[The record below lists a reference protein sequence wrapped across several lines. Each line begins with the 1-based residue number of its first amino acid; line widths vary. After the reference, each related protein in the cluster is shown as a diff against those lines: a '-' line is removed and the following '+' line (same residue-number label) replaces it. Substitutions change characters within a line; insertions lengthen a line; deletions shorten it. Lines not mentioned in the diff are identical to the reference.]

1 MYTDEIVIVDKKIE
15 ELIKDKTQY
24 NFNSLKEKVEEILAN
39 IEMFMLEGELDSKA
53 VDLYL
58 KRVITKRNEIQKEQE
73 KSKLDESPQTKYS
86 LIEAICQ
93 KCEFQTQEELIKKI
107 EELEKKT
114 NFELNEIN
122 NRLSK
127 Y

>member
-58 KRVITKRNEIQKEQE
+58 KRVITKRNEIQKEKE
-73 KSKLDESPQTKYS
+73 KSKLDESPQTKYA

-114 NFELNEIN
+114 NFELSKIN
-122 NRLSK
+122 SSI
-127 Y
+127 

>member
-24 NFNSLKEKVEEILAN
+24 NFNNLKEKVEEILAN

-73 KSKLDESPQTKYS
+73 KSKLDESPQTKYA

-122 NRLSK
+122 KRS
-127 Y
+127 